1 MMSSCEVS
9 TNQPLCPQRVVVLG
23 HETINSPIYT
33 QLDPNQCHVMTEF
46 LNRYTLIGESVPGG
60 RALKI
65 YRLAAFAPVMPPSI
79 DYSIRVYVVEDTIDA
94 LDVSRTH
101 HGGQSLPRIGAGWP
115 RMGKSETF

>member
-1 MMSSCEVS
+1 M
-9 TNQPLCPQRVVVLG
+9 LG
-23 HETINSPIYT
+23 HENINSPIYT

-65 YRLAAFAPVMPPSI
+65 YRLAAFAPAMPPSM

-94 LDVSRTH
+94 LDVSY
-101 HGGQSLPRIGAGWP
+101 RIIIHISIQI
-115 RMGKSETF
+115 RSIFHIVFIKSNTF